1 MKIAILSGS
10 VAVSSDLYSYDTKS
24 DEMGWRQ
31 VAKRLARLQSAVVS
45 KSTLNSRYPSEVS
58 SADVGI

>member
-10 VAVSSDLYSYDTKS
+10 VALSSDLYSYDTKS

-31 VAKRLARLQSAVVS
+31 VAKRLARLQV
-45 KSTLNSRYPSEVS
+45 LW
-58 SADVGI
+58 